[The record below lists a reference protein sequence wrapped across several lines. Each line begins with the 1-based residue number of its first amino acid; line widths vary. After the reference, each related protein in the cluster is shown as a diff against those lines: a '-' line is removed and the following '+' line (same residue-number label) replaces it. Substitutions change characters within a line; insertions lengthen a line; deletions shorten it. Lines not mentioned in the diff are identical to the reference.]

1 MIINRTAQRGV
12 TLIELM
18 VVIVIVSILAAVAIP
33 SYEDSVRKSRRTEA
47 QTALTSVL
55 QQQERF
61 FMNNMTYSTDLAAV
75 GFTNLSSGSFVSENG
90 FYNVAASTCAGTPIA
105 RCVLLT
111 ATPQLG
117 QADDGNMTLNSRG
130 EKTATGKAAA
140 AGDWH

>member
-1 MIINRTAQRGV
+1 MTSNRTFQQGL

-18 VVIVIVSILAAVAIP
+18 IVIVIVSILAAVAIP
-33 SYEDSVRKSRRTEA
+33 SYDNSVRKSRRAEA
-47 QTALTSVL
+47 QSVLTSVM

-61 FMNNMTYSTDLAAV
+61 FMNNMTYSTDLATV
-75 GFTNLSSGSFVSENG
+75 GFTNLSSGSVVSENG
-90 FYNVAASTCAGTPIA
+90 FYNIAASACGGTPIS

-111 ATPQLG
+111 ATPQLA

-130 EKTATGKAAA
+130 EKTATGKALA